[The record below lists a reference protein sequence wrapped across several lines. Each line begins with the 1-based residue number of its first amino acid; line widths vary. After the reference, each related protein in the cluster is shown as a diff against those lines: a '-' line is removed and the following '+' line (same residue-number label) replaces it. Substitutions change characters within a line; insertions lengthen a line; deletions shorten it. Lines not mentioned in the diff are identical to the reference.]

1 MCDCYNTVNRKSI
14 KEHRTHICITR
25 KNRNKQSAANI
36 LELFK
41 LRFHK
46 ITRIFHSLNIN
57 NIHINNIHTNIFR
70 KSVADLPGKKEKQ
83 LLIEIRKIVTEIVN
97 HLSIRY
103 IRLDSDNNNMMR
115 TRILKSLS
123 HFQKPKTFFTTYLFH
138 QGQ

>member
-1 MCDCYNTVNRKSI
+1 MCDCYNTVNRESI

-57 NIHINNIHTNIFR
+57 NIHTNIFR
-70 KSVADLPGKKEKQ
+70 KPVADLPGKKEKQ

-97 HLSIRY
+97 HLSIRFLPLVTLT
-103 IRLDSDNNNMMR
+103 I
-115 TRILKSLS
+115 
-123 HFQKPKTFFTTYLFH
+123 
-138 QGQ
+138 

>member
-1 MCDCYNTVNRKSI
+1 MCDCYNTVNRESI

-25 KNRNKQSAANI
+25 KKRNKQSAANI

-46 ITRIFHSLNIN
+46 ITRIFHSLN
-57 NIHINNIHTNIFR
+57 INNIHTNIFR

-97 HLSIRY
+97 HLSIRFN
-103 IRLDSDNNNMMR
+103 INNMMR

-123 HFQKPKTFFTTYLFH
+123 HFQKPKKFFTTYLFH

>member
-1 MCDCYNTVNRKSI
+1 MCDCYNTVNRESI

-25 KNRNKQSAANI
+25 KKRNKQSAANI

-57 NIHINNIHTNIFR
+57 NIHTNIFR
-70 KSVADLPGKKEKQ
+70 KSVADLPGKQ